1 MHDTPMESDWKE
13 FRNIVPTLRER
24 YLEELIPELTAT
36 LQDDSQTP
44 TERFW
49 STHERIQEIEKI
61 LRACL
66 DGHSRSR
73 MMSYIFLMIRHQMMT
88 EDDLAEFSED
98 LRERVKQSSITPA
111 TG

>member
-24 YLEELIPELTAT
+24 YLEKLIPELTAT
-36 LQDDSQTP
+36 LRDHAQTP

-49 STHERIQEIEKI
+49 SAHERMKEIEKT

-73 MMSYIFLMIRHQMMT
+73 MMSYIFQMIRHQMMT
-88 EDDLAEFSED
+88 EEDLAGFSEE
-98 LRERVKQSSITPA
+98 LRERVKRSSITPA